1 MRGYQVFLSW
11 NYRTITC
18 VLNVVTEIEMFPLF
32 FEGGG
37 NEIFTRIPKSKDN
50 LNPVEDK
57 KMMIDGDDYNV
68 DIYGLAGLLT
78 GVLGVCT
85 RTIRFTI
92 IFTLS

>member
-1 MRGYQVFLSW
+1 MLLQKLKCFHFFL
-11 NYRTITC
+11 R
-18 VLNVVTEIEMFPLF
+18 
-32 FEGGG
+32 GGG